1 MKLRTLVVLMMLI
14 VSQGFAQG
22 IEFFHGSW
30 EEALEEAQKQEKV
43 IFIDAFATWCGPCK
57 RMAREVFPND
67 KVGEFYNRHFIN
79 MKLDME
85 KGEGLTFRKTY
96 PVSAFPTLYF
106 INSDGE
112 VVEKVRGAQD
122 VDGFLALGEKVLSLA
137 DNSSEYA
144 AEYEKGNRDPEL
156 LYKYVRA
163 LNKAGKPSLKVA
175 NEYFDNQQNLDTEFN
190 LRFLLEAAIEADSK
204 IFSMMTDR
212 REAIEKL
219 VGKEAVRDQIYSAC
233 QATAGKAVEFGVEA
247 LLDEAI
253 DKMKEHYPE
262 KADVFELSSQMD
274 FYRNTGDVKNFSK
287 ACKKYAKKVAADNP
301 DELNKLSSEIVKH
314 FSREDSAMK
323 LAEEMAGEA
332 AAKGQQYQYYLNYAQ
347 ILYLNGKQNDA
358 RQAAE
363 HALELARSEGPAAVM
378 MVERFLQQSGL
389 R

>member
-85 KGEGLTFRKTY
+85 KGEGLTFRKNY

-287 ACKKYAKKVAADNP
+287 ACKKYAKKVAVDNP

-347 ILYLNGKQNDA
+347 ILHLNGKQNDA

-363 HALELARSEGPAAVM
+363 YALELARSEGPAAVM